1 MPILRD
7 YTAQL
12 GGFPDAGGRRASASD
27 FGGDVGAAM
36 ANFGGTIAKVTSDVV
51 AQKSADEQQ
60 KVVVQSATIRAKY
73 AKALDDA
80 SVSGADTDK
89 IKQQMNDELSQV
101 GSDFETT
108 HGQNALNIATA
119 NTNLMFDEQ
128 ANHLKIQRAGDQAKL
143 AGQQFLTATS
153 SLLEANPGYLPHAE
167 ENADAL
173 VNSFIN
179 IPPDKRAII
188 AQSLK
193 QDVNMAA
200 VMAKARVDPATART
214 ELQAGQYNLT
224 PDQRQ
229 YALREADFA
238 ERAIRSDQSY
248 QRAQKNADETDADE
262 KARDVVFKGIMGGT
276 VRNQDILNNPDLK
289 PATREH
295 LVGVLNARTDE
306 LLTKPKPSNPVTKRD
321 LWLDINAPDGDPR
334 KIYTTDK
341 IYTAVQAGKLNTN
354 DANQLLGMLANN
366 KDDSNRSFSQRLSL
380 RMTNIGR
387 AISSNPEYAA
397 QPDLAASVQ
406 NEIAA
411 RAEQRASALRK
422 AGKSPDTML
431 DPADKD
437 YFFTPG
443 MIKQT
448 ADDVKTQMAPKY
460 PQPQTQEDYNALP
473 AGTVYIGKDG
483 NQYTKGA
490 K

>member
-1 MPILRD
+1 MPILKD

-12 GGFPDAGGRRASASD
+12 GGLPDAGGRRASAAD
-27 FGGDVGAAM
+27 FGGEVGAAM
-36 ANFGGTIAKVTSDVV
+36 ENFGGTVSQVTRQAVDH
-51 AQKSADEQQ
+51 QSAIEQQ
-60 KVVVQSATIRAKY
+60 KVVVQSATIKAKY
-73 AKALDDA
+73 AQALNDA
-80 SVSGADTDK
+80 VLSGADTDK
-89 IKQQMNDELSQV
+89 IKQQMNDELTQV
-101 GSDFETT
+101 GSDFETR
-108 HGQNALNIATA
+108 HGQNALNVATA
-119 NTNLMFDEQ
+119 DTNLMFDER
-128 ANHLKIQRAGDQAKL
+128 ANSLKVQRAGDQAKL
-143 AGQQFLTATS
+143 AGQQFLVANS
-153 SLLEANPGYLPHAE
+153 SLLSTDPNYLPQAE
-167 ENADAL
+167 ASADAL
-173 VNSFIN
+173 ANTFIGV
-179 IPPDKRAII
+179 PPDKRALI
-188 AQSLK
+188 ADNLK
-193 QDVNMAA
+193 QELNMAA
-200 VMAKARVDPATART
+200 VLSRVRADPTAVQA
-214 ELQAGQYNLT
+214 ELQTGKYNLT

-229 YALREADFA
+229 YALQTAYYA
-238 ERAIRSDQSY
+238 ERGIRSDTAF
-248 QRAQKNADETDADE
+248 QREQQRYDAVQADE
-262 KARDVVFKGIMGGT
+262 KARDVVFKNIMGGT
-276 VRNQDILNNPDLK
+276 VKIQDILNNPDLQ
-289 PATREH
+289 PTTREH
-295 LVGVLNARTDE
+295 LVGVLDARTKE
-306 LLTKPKPSNPVTKRD
+306 LASGLRPSNPVTKRD
-321 LWLDINAPDGDPR
+321 LWLDINAPEGDPR

-354 DANQLLGMLANN
+354 DANQLLGMIANN
-366 KDDSNRSFSQRLSL
+366 KDENNRSFSQRLSL

-411 RAEQRASALRK
+411 RAEQRASTLRK

-448 ADDVKTQMAPKY
+448 ADDVKAQMAPKY